1 MVEEECRRYRPTK
14 NYLEQL
20 PSSSLIM
27 ANPSFET
34 PMLKREIERLNARLP
49 PEPLSMK
56 RFRRVLIIYIL
67 NVFEKNINVDF
78 NLFTDMN
85 YLHHHLVGSMIQLHG
100 QKQ

>member
-34 PMLKREIERLNARLP
+34 PMLKRELERLNARLP

-56 RFRRVLIIYIL
+56 RFEQVFHIYIFSL
-67 NVFEKNINVDF
+67 SENI
-78 NLFTDMN
+78 
-85 YLHHHLVGSMIQLHG
+85 
-100 QKQ
+100 

>member
-27 ANPSFET
+27 SSISFET
-34 PMLKREIERLNARLP
+34 PMLKRELERLNSRLP

-56 RFRRVLIIYIL
+56 RYQFKICFLSKNIYFIYICTY
-67 NVFEKNINVDF
+67 DRY
-78 NLFTDMN
+78 D
-85 YLHHHLVGSMIQLHG
+85 HMIW
-100 QKQ
+100 